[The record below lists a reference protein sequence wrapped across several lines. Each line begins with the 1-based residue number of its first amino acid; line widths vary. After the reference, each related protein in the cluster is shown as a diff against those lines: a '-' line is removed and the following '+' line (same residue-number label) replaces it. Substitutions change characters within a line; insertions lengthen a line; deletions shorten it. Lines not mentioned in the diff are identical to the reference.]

1 MDFKIPDRLKIREK
15 VLSNISKYR
24 LVDNEFMRAFFED
37 YECTAELLRIIL
49 NKKVKVLRV
58 TMESALNVTLS
69 RSVRL
74 DILVVDELNRIYN
87 IEIQRSDS
95 GAAPKRARLNSS
107 IIDSKLLNS
116 GEKFDVLPDTYVIF
130 ITEGNPL
137 KGDKALYH
145 IERYITEDGR
155 PFDDGSHI
163 IYFSL
168 SAATDGELADLQHDF
183 YCTDPQEM
191 KNHILAKRADALK
204 NTDKGVN
211 KMSEIME
218 QLIREVNIEN
228 QKAFD
233 ELTMKMEL
241 EKAKAAEEK
250 AKAAEEKAKAAEE
263 KARAEAAEEKA
274 RAKAAEEKA
283 RADAEKS
290 KADAEKLRAEA
301 AEEKLLNYQRAFKLS
316 NDMRRMGIPESEI
329 SRSIEE
335 AFGIAA

>member
-1 MDFKIPDRLKIREK
+1 MT
-15 VLSNISKYR
+15 V
-24 LVDNEFMRAFFED
+24 
-37 YECTAELLRIIL
+37 RI
-49 NKKVKVLRV
+49 
-58 TMESALNVTLS
+58 
-69 RSVRL
+69 
-74 DILVVDELNRIYN
+74 
-87 IEIQRSDS
+87 
-95 GAAPKRARLNSS
+95 
-107 IIDSKLLNS
+107 
-116 GEKFDVLPDTYVIF
+116 F
-130 ITEGNPL
+130 
-137 KGDKALYH
+137 
-145 IERYITEDGR
+145 
-155 PFDDGSHI
+155 
-163 IYFSL
+163 L
-168 SAATDGELADLQHDF
+168 SAAAEGELADLQHDF
-183 YCTDPQEM
+183 YCTNPQDM

-250 AKAAEEKAKAAEE
+250 AKA
-263 KARAEAAEEKA
+263 
-274 RAKAAEEKA
+274 
-283 RADAEKS
+283 
-290 KADAEKLRAEA
+290 EA

>member
-145 IERYITEDGR
+145 IERYITEGGR

-168 SAATDGELADLQHDF
+168 SAAADGELADLQHDF
-183 YCTDPQEM
+183 YCTNPQEM

-204 NTDKGVN
+204 NTNKGVN

-250 AKAAEEKAKAAEE
+250 AKA
-263 KARAEAAEEKA
+263 
-274 RAKAAEEKA
+274 
-283 RADAEKS
+283 
-290 KADAEKLRAEA
+290 EA

>member
-116 GEKFDVLPDTYVIF
+116 GEKFEVLPDTYVIF

-211 KMSEIME
+211 KMSEVME

-228 QKAFD
+228 QKVFD

-250 AKAAEEKAKAAEE
+250 AK
-263 KARAEAAEEKA
+263 
-274 RAKAAEEKA
+274 
-283 RADAEKS
+283 
-290 KADAEKLRAEA
+290 AEA

>member
-116 GEKFDVLPDTYVIF
+116 GEKFEVLPDTYVIF

-168 SAATDGELADLQHDF
+168 SAAADGELADLQHDF
-183 YCTDPQEM
+183 YCTDPQDM

-211 KMSEIME
+211 KMSEVME

-250 AKAAEEKAKAAEE
+250 AK
-263 KARAEAAEEKA
+263 
-274 RAKAAEEKA
+274 
-283 RADAEKS
+283 
-290 KADAEKLRAEA
+290 AEA

>member
-211 KMSEIME
+211 KMSEVME

-228 QKAFD
+228 QKVFD

-250 AKAAEEKAKAAEE
+250 AK
-263 KARAEAAEEKA
+263 
-274 RAKAAEEKA
+274 
-283 RADAEKS
+283 
-290 KADAEKLRAEA
+290 AEA

>member
-168 SAATDGELADLQHDF
+168 SAAAEGELADLQHDF
-183 YCTDPQEM
+183 YCTDPQDM

-211 KMSEIME
+211 KMSEVME

-228 QKAFD
+228 QKVFD

-250 AKAAEEKAKAAEE
+250 AK
-263 KARAEAAEEKA
+263 
-274 RAKAAEEKA
+274 
-283 RADAEKS
+283 
-290 KADAEKLRAEA
+290 AEA

>member
-168 SAATDGELADLQHDF
+168 SAAADGELADLQHDF

-211 KMSEIME
+211 KMSEVME

-228 QKAFD
+228 QKVFD
-233 ELTMKMEL
+233 SMKMEL
-241 EKAKAAEEK
+241 EKARTAEEK

-263 KARAEAAEEKA
+263 KAR
-274 RAKAAEEKA
+274 
-283 RADAEKS
+283 
-290 KADAEKLRAEA
+290 ADAEKLRAEA

>member
-168 SAATDGELADLQHDF
+168 SAAADGELADLQHDF
-183 YCTDPQEM
+183 YCTDPQDM

-211 KMSEIME
+211 KMSEVME

-250 AKAAEEKAKAAEE
+250 AK
-263 KARAEAAEEKA
+263 
-274 RAKAAEEKA
+274 
-283 RADAEKS
+283 
-290 KADAEKLRAEA
+290 AEA

>member
-168 SAATDGELADLQHDF
+168 SAAAEGELADLQHDF
-183 YCTDPQEM
+183 YCTDPQDM

-211 KMSEIME
+211 KMSEVME

-228 QKAFD
+228 QKVFD
-233 ELTMKMEL
+233 SMKMEL
-241 EKAKAAEEK
+241 EKARTAEEK

-263 KARAEAAEEKA
+263 KARA
-274 RAKAAEEKA
+274 
-283 RADAEKS
+283 
-290 KADAEKLRAEA
+290 DAEKLRVEA

>member
-116 GEKFDVLPDTYVIF
+116 GEKFEVLPDTYVIF

-168 SAATDGELADLQHDF
+168 SAAAEGELADLQHDF
-183 YCTDPQEM
+183 YCTDPQDM

-211 KMSEIME
+211 KMSEVME

-228 QKAFD
+228 QKVFD
-233 ELTMKMEL
+233 SMKMEL
-241 EKAKAAEEK
+241 EKARTAEEK

-263 KARAEAAEEKA
+263 KARA
-274 RAKAAEEKA
+274 
-283 RADAEKS
+283 
-290 KADAEKLRAEA
+290 DAEKLRVEA

>member
-145 IERYITEDGR
+145 IERYITEGGR

-163 IYFSL
+163 
-168 SAATDGELADLQHDF
+168 
-183 YCTDPQEM
+183 P
-191 KNHILAKRADALK
+191 
-204 NTDKGVN
+204 V
-211 KMSEIME
+211 
-218 QLIREVNIEN
+218 
-228 QKAFD
+228 
-233 ELTMKMEL
+233 
-241 EKAKAAEEK
+241 
-250 AKAAEEKAKAAEE
+250 
-263 KARAEAAEEKA
+263 
-274 RAKAAEEKA
+274 
-283 RADAEKS
+283 
-290 KADAEKLRAEA
+290 
-301 AEEKLLNYQRAFKLS
+301 
-316 NDMRRMGIPESEI
+316 RRRRGRI
-329 SRSIEE
+329 
-335 AFGIAA
+335 G

>member
-116 GEKFDVLPDTYVIF
+116 GEKFEVLPDTYVIF

-155 PFDDGSHI
+155 PFDDGSQI

-211 KMSEIME
+211 KMSEVME

-228 QKAFD
+228 QKVFD

-250 AKAAEEKAKAAEE
+250 AK
-263 KARAEAAEEKA
+263 
-274 RAKAAEEKA
+274 
-283 RADAEKS
+283 
-290 KADAEKLRAEA
+290 AEA

>member
-1 MDFKIPDRLKIREK
+1 
-15 VLSNISKYR
+15 
-24 LVDNEFMRAFFED
+24 
-37 YECTAELLRIIL
+37 
-49 NKKVKVLRV
+49 
-58 TMESALNVTLS
+58 MESALNVTLS

-168 SAATDGELADLQHDF
+168 SAAAEGELADLQHDF
-183 YCTDPQEM
+183 YCTDPQDM

-211 KMSEIME
+211 KMSEVME

-228 QKAFD
+228 QKVFD

-250 AKAAEEKAKAAEE
+250 AKA
-263 KARAEAAEEKA
+263 
-274 RAKAAEEKA
+274 
-283 RADAEKS
+283 
-290 KADAEKLRAEA
+290 EA
-301 AEEKLLNYQRAFKLS
+301 AEEKLSNYQRAFKLS

>member
-116 GEKFDVLPDTYVIF
+116 GEKFEVLPDTYVIF

-163 IYFSL
+163 
-168 SAATDGELADLQHDF
+168 
-183 YCTDPQEM
+183 P
-191 KNHILAKRADALK
+191 
-204 NTDKGVN
+204 V
-211 KMSEIME
+211 
-218 QLIREVNIEN
+218 
-228 QKAFD
+228 
-233 ELTMKMEL
+233 
-241 EKAKAAEEK
+241 
-250 AKAAEEKAKAAEE
+250 
-263 KARAEAAEEKA
+263 
-274 RAKAAEEKA
+274 
-283 RADAEKS
+283 
-290 KADAEKLRAEA
+290 
-301 AEEKLLNYQRAFKLS
+301 
-316 NDMRRMGIPESEI
+316 RRRRGRI
-329 SRSIEE
+329 
-335 AFGIAA
+335 G

>member
-116 GEKFDVLPDTYVIF
+116 GEKFEVLPDTYVIF

-168 SAATDGELADLQHDF
+168 SAAAEGELADLQHDF
-183 YCTDPQEM
+183 YCTDPQDM

-211 KMSEIME
+211 KMSEVME

-228 QKAFD
+228 QKVFD

-250 AKAAEEKAKAAEE
+250 AK
-263 KARAEAAEEKA
+263 
-274 RAKAAEEKA
+274 
-283 RADAEKS
+283 
-290 KADAEKLRAEA
+290 AEA

>member
-168 SAATDGELADLQHDF
+168 SAATDGDR
-183 YCTDPQEM
+183 YCCLIYR
-191 KNHILAKRADALK
+191 KIF
-204 NTDKGVN
+204 KGCRKSVPAA
-211 KMSEIME
+211 
-218 QLIREVNIEN
+218 
-228 QKAFD
+228 AF
-233 ELTMKMEL
+233 
-241 EKAKAAEEK
+241 
-250 AKAAEEKAKAAEE
+250 
-263 KARAEAAEEKA
+263 
-274 RAKAAEEKA
+274 
-283 RADAEKS
+283 
-290 KADAEKLRAEA
+290 
-301 AEEKLLNYQRAFKLS
+301 
-316 NDMRRMGIPESEI
+316 
-329 SRSIEE
+329 
-335 AFGIAA
+335 